1 MIAKLNPK
9 IYYYLLEKYGLNP
22 TEGLF
27 IDDRE
32 ENVRGTEVGG
42 FYGIVFRNNFEEIRM
57 DYLRT

>member
-32 ENVRGTEVGG
+32 DNVRGTEVGG
-42 FYGIVFRNNFEEIRM
+42 FYGIVF
-57 DYLRT
+57 